1 MLLTFLLYYLD
12 GDDNSFLK
20 SVEKQEKRESWRSK
34 HLMARRKKPF
44 WIDTENVLQKVVAEG
59 FLRQGDALMKAVE
72 ELTQWR
78 PSDKP

>member
-34 HLMARRKKPF
+34 HLMA
-44 WIDTENVLQKVVAEG
+44 
-59 FLRQGDALMKAVE
+59 
-72 ELTQWR
+72 
-78 PSDKP
+78 